1 MKIGQEA
8 NVPNIILLAGWEA
21 QGLRCPDHT
30 ISFES
35 KPEEVF
41 PISLLQMPNGTGKT
55 TTLHLLRTALSGV
68 ADNSAWTPPQVRAL
82 AKRGNENGAGTFRVT
97 LLVDGRRITIC
108 LNFDFDQGT
117 VSYTTTLP
125 SGMKN
130 GFRPPSGI
138 EKFLTAQFVS
148 FYIFDGELAEHL
160 LSRDYTD
167 AQLVIENLFQ
177 LSLFGEVVAA
187 INQYYDEQTSDRS
200 ATEERGL
207 ARRRNRV
214 ALLRARVDAMRAER
228 AEIAKQYELTKK
240 TLARN
245 KTKFEAAL
253 EKQREHG
260 ERLHAAH
267 LELSE
272 AQSIVKGLAQ
282 DTLRRMRDPHA
293 LAGSL
298 GEEIMHFK
306 TSLDRAKLPE
316 STAKEFFEDLAK
328 EDKCVC
334 GRDLNE
340 EFRQAIRER
349 AKHYLGSDDVA
360 FLNAL
365 KSEVASSVGS
375 DSTIHEID
383 LDRKLDGLLD
393 AIRREDEC
401 RTAYNSLVS
410 EAVAADPKLQEP
422 KAEIQRLEGEL
433 SRLDA
438 ERQKY
443 DSMDDSAGDERTFG
457 VRVLERRLED
467 AERKLAEI
475 ANTIG
480 LRKQRDVLVN
490 IMASALEKARS
501 GISQEICADA
511 NRRIAEVMP
520 DNAIRIHRV
529 DRCLVL
535 EGQEGGS
542 AGETLSVAYAFLATL
557 FNRVEHQLPFIVD
570 SPANPIDLRVR
581 TKVAE
586 LIPKLTKQFIAFTI
600 SSERQGFVAPLESAS
615 RGLIQFLTLFRSGS
629 TDLERQAESHG
640 NVTKTS
646 DGLLVNGKTFFT
658 AFHMDEEE
666 NANAIS
672 TT

>member
-1 MKIGQEA
+1 M
-8 NVPNIILLAGWEA
+8 PNIIHLAGWQA
-21 QGLRCPDHT
+21 QGLRCPDHK

-35 KPEEVF
+35 KPEHVF

-55 TTLHLLRTALSGV
+55 TTLHLLRTALSGA
-68 ADNSAWTPPQVRAL
+68 ADNGAWAPTQVRAL
-82 AKRGNENGAGTFRVT
+82 AKRGNENGAGSFRVT
-97 LLVDGRRITIC
+97 LLVDGRRVTIA

-117 VSYTTTLP
+117 VNYTTTLP

-138 EKFLTAQFVS
+138 EKFLTPQFVN

-167 AQLVIENLFQ
+167 AQSVIENLFQ
-177 LSLFGEVVAA
+177 LSLFGDVGAA
-187 INQYYDEQTSDRS
+187 IRQYYDEQTSDRG

-214 ALLRARVDAMRAER
+214 ALLRARLDMMKTER
-228 AEIAKQYELTKK
+228 AGIAKQYETAKRTLT
-240 TLARN
+240 RN
-245 KTKFEAAL
+245 KAKFEAAL

-260 ERLHAAH
+260 ERLHAAQ

-272 AQSIVKGLAQ
+272 SQSIVKNLAQ
-282 DTLRRMRDPHA
+282 HALRRMRDPQA

-298 GEEIMHFK
+298 GEEMMHLK
-306 TSLDRAKLPE
+306 TSLDRVKLPE
-316 STAKEFFEDLAK
+316 STAREFFEELA
-328 EDKCVC
+328 EEEKCVC
-334 GRDLNE
+334 GRDLTE
-340 EFRQAIRER
+340 ELRQTIRER
-349 AKHYLGSDDVA
+349 AKRYLGSDDVA

-365 KSEVASSVGS
+365 KSDVASSVGA
-375 DSTIHEID
+375 DCKIHEKD
-383 LDRKLDGLLD
+383 LDKKLDDLVD
-393 AIRREDEC
+393 AIRHEDEC
-401 RTAYNSLVS
+401 RTAYNSLES
-410 EAVAADPKLQEP
+410 EAVAADPKLKEP
-422 KAEIQRLEGEL
+422 KAEIERLEQEL
-433 SRLDA
+433 ARLDA

-475 ANTIG
+475 TNTIG
-480 LRKQRDVLVN
+480 MRKQRDVLVN
-490 IMASALEKARS
+490 IMENALSKARS
-501 GISQEICADA
+501 GISDEICAEA
-511 NRRIAEVMP
+511 NRRIAQVMP

-529 DRCLVL
+529 DRCLIL

-586 LIPKLTKQFIAFTI
+586 LIPKLTKQFVAFTI
-600 SSERQGFVAPLESAS
+600 SSERQGFVSPLESAS
-615 RGLIQFLTLFRSGS
+615 KRSIQFLTLFRRGPI
-629 TDLERQAESHG
+629 DLERHAESHG

-646 DGLLVNGKTFFT
+646 DGLLVTGKAFFT
-658 AFHMDEEE
+658 AFHVDEEE
-666 NANAIS
+666 NTNAVP